1 MMSELDSKVKEN
13 EILKNKT
20 KELNSEVS
28 KLLEELEKG
37 EQEMNKKQVKTKIAN
52 SNLGKLEKVIQ
63 NIKVQKHEF
72 IKISEAKVSELEK
85 EIVAKDVKID
95 NLTKMQESLIADQN
109 QNIFHFSRR
118 INIISLKYLPEDH
131 LNISNSSQVVPEVS
145 SNLTF

>member
-1 MMSELDSKVKEN
+1 MNELD
-13 EILKNKT
+13 T
-20 KELNSEVS
+20 KYKSSETWVH
-28 KLLEELEKG
+28 
-37 EQEMNKKQVKTKIAN
+37 Q
-52 SNLGKLEKVIQ
+52 
-63 NIKVQKHEF
+63 
-72 IKISEAKVSELEK
+72 ISEAKVSELEK